1 MRSPLR
7 FGSSQ
12 ETSPS
17 TAVLAEVAAGV
28 AAADDVTSLV
38 QRLLEPLVD
47 LAGAHGGAVRV
58 LDEQGQHLRL
68 VSSIGLSEAMCQ
80 AENSVD
86 RHCGFCGSA
95 ADEMKVV
102 WADDLSS
109 CSSRTGVSRP
119 CLLPTQR
126 MLTVPMRHRQR
137 VLGVYNLYF
146 TQTVPEQ
153 SVLKLLQTVGELLGL
168 ALENARLEAESLRAT
183 VMRERQV
190 MAAEVHDSIAQSLAF
205 VKLRLPLLHDAMA
218 ARDDIH
224 AEQYFDDVRGS
235 ISQAHT
241 GLRCLLTQFRAP
253 MEPGGLLAALGACAA
268 TFRRVSGCELS
279 FESRLPWL
287 QLAPERETHVFHI
300 VKEALNNIS
309 KHARAHQAW
318 LTLHRLDDER
328 VEVLVDDDGHGL
340 PDTAQSDGHY
350 GLDIMHERAGRI
362 GGLLVVEARPGGG
375 TRVRLI
381 FPIAAPLNPT
391 ASP

>member
-1 MRSPLR
+1 MRSPQR
-7 FGSSQ
+7 FGSTP
-12 ETSPS
+12 EISPS

-28 AAADDVTSLV
+28 AAADDVTALV

-58 LDEQGQHLRL
+58 LDEQGQRLRL
-68 VSSIGLSEAMCQ
+68 VSSIGLSDAMCR
-80 AENSVD
+80 AESSVD
-86 RHCGFCGSA
+86 RHCGYCGTA
-95 ADEMKVV
+95 ADDLRVV

-109 CSSRTGVSRP
+109 CSSKTGVARP
-119 CLLPTQR
+119 CVLPTQR

-146 TQTVPEQ
+146 TRTVPEQ
-153 SVLKLLQTVGELLGL
+153 SVLQLLQTVGELLGL

-183 VMRERQV
+183 LMRERQV

-205 VKLRLPLLHDAMA
+205 VKLRLPLLHDAMV
-218 ARDDIH
+218 ARDDAH

-253 MEPGGLLAALGACAA
+253 MEPGGLLAALGACTA
-268 TFRRVSGCELS
+268 TFRRMSGCDLS

-287 QLAPERETHVFHI
+287 QISPEEETHVFHI
-300 VKEALNNIS
+300 VKEALSNIS
-309 KHARAHQAW
+309 KHAQARHAW
-318 LTLHRLDDER
+318 LSLHQLDDGV
-328 VEVLVDDDGHGL
+328 VEVLVDDDGNGL
-340 PDTAQSDGHY
+340 PDTAHSDGHY

-362 GGLLVVEARPGGG
+362 GGLLSVEARPGGG
-375 TRVRLI
+375 TRVRLT
-381 FPIAAPLNPT
+381 FPVVAPMEPSRP
-391 ASP
+391 A